1 MKKIIL
7 SLLLLSVLETNTFGN
22 TTIKPN
28 FDSIISVEIVK
39 EDKNNEEYYF
49 HKLNEE
55 RTLEKR
61 IRVLELAVIQ
71 LQERVFGLN
80 LENQYLQTKLNEKK
94 EKEFSYYIST
104 PFNGTHIGTGSTKAE
119 AKGIALQKCHESGAS
134 SVWCNESNLK
144 SD

>member
-7 SLLLLSVLETNTFGN
+7 TLLLGILGSNTFGT

-28 FDSIISVEIVK
+28 FDSIISVEIIK

-55 RTLEKR
+55 RNLEKR

-71 LQERVFGLN
+71 LQKQVFGLN
-80 LENQYLQTKLNEKK
+80 LENEHLQTKLNEKK
-94 EKEFSYYIST
+94 EKKFSYYIST

-119 AKGIALQKCHESGAS
+119 AKGIVLQKCHETGAS
-134 SVWCNESNLK
+134 SVWCNESNFK
-144 SD
+144 SN